1 MTDNG
6 PILVTGA
13 AGQLGAVGRTVCGLL
28 LDRGLPVRAMVRRE
42 DDRAA
47 ALRAVAAASGAASVR
62 VWHITSRGWDPWTE
76 RPLPEVVRVAYPL
89 LLSHLRMHDQI
100 AIGDQCCQI
109 EAGLIIDGRN
119 VGRTVSAT
127 GAVQIDVHMG
137 IDAARGHSFGTPH
150 SGERSLQAPSRLF
163 SRRRS

>member
-1 MTDNG
+1 MSAKQLQTSLV
-6 PILVTGA
+6 PI
-13 AGQLGAVGRTVCGLL
+13 
-28 LDRGLPVRAMVRRE
+28 
-42 DDRAA
+42 
-47 ALRAVAAASGAASVR
+47 
-62 VWHITSRGWDPWTE
+62 
-76 RPLPEVVRVAYPL
+76 

-127 GAVQIDVHMG
+127 GPVQIDVHMG
-137 IDAARGHSFGTPH
+137 IDAARGHTFGTPH
-150 SGERSLQAPSRLF
+150 SGERILQAPSRLS

>member
-1 MTDNG
+1 MSAKQLQTSLV
-6 PILVTGA
+6 PI
-13 AGQLGAVGRTVCGLL
+13 
-28 LDRGLPVRAMVRRE
+28 
-42 DDRAA
+42 
-47 ALRAVAAASGAASVR
+47 
-62 VWHITSRGWDPWTE
+62 
-76 RPLPEVVRVAYPL
+76 

-137 IDAARGHSFGTPH
+137 IDAARGQGHEISNRVVYGVVMTGQHVISLSFSPFIFIPFKQVKINASAVH
-150 SGERSLQAPSRLF
+150 LQFGSSREA
-163 SRRRS
+163 